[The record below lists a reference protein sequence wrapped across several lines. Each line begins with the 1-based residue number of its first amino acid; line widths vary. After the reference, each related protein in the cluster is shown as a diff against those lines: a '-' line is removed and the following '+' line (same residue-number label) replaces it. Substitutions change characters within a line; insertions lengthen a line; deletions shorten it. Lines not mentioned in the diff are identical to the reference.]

1 MNHNKSIQIPKPRQ
15 YFNSLAEEVKYVIN
29 YILGP
34 TFTSCKTP
42 RGSKIVELYYD
53 HPDRE
58 KLLGYYEI
66 DYGWYVRGLSF
77 QHDRTWVGGEIID
90 NRFLVNC
97 TKHYKS

>member
-1 MNHNKSIQIPKPRQ
+1 MKQIPKPKSNF
-15 YFNSLAEEVKYVIN
+15 YCLADEVKYAVN

-42 RGSKIVELYYD
+42 RGSKIVEMYCD

-66 DYGWYVRGLSF
+66 DYGWVVRGMSF
-77 QHDRTWVGGEIID
+77 QYDRTWVGGKIVD